1 MKCNFL
7 KIFVTLIVAAALI
20 SSGCTSQNTD
30 IPADGSLAEDA
41 TQKTVKIGVVP
52 WDDSRASASVFTQVL
67 DEGGYEYETLSADP
81 GALYQAIA
89 QGDIDVLIHAW
100 LPATQ
105 AAYWEQ
111 YGDKLNKAQIVSSGA
126 KCGLVV
132 PEYVPI
138 NTIEELKGNA
148 SKFNN
153 QIDGIEPGAGIMH
166 NTESCVVDYNLKE
179 FELYSSSTVGM
190 VTKLQDKINKE
201 EWVVVTLW
209 RPHWSFARM
218 EGLKFLEDPQGS
230 YGETDDL
237 IILTRNG
244 FEEEN
249 PEFYQLIQNFEMN
262 LSDIESIMIAID
274 QGQTSE
280 EAAAA
285 WLAENPEKV
294 DEVLGTQ
301 E

>member
-1 MKCNFL
+1 MKYGFL
-7 KIFVTLIVAAALI
+7 KIVVCLIIAGALI
-20 SSGCTSQNTD
+20 TSGCTSE
-30 IPADGSLAEDA
+30 SAENPTEEA
-41 TQKTVKIGVVP
+41 TQETVKIGVVQ
-52 WDDSRASASVFTQVL
+52 WDDSRATGSVFTQIL
-67 DEGGYEYETLSADP
+67 DEGGYEYETVEGADL
-81 GALYQAIA
+81 GALYQATA
-89 QGDIDVLIHAW
+89 QGDIDVLIQAW

-105 AAYWEQ
+105 APYWEKYNDSLVQ
-111 YGDKLNKAQIVSSGA
+111 AQVVASGA
-126 KCGLVV
+126 RCGLVV

-148 SKFNN
+148 SKFDS
-153 QIDGIEPGAGIMH
+153 QIGGIEPGAGIMQ
-166 NTESCVVDYNLKE
+166 NTESCIVDYDLEE

-190 VTKLQDKINKE
+190 VTELQDKIDNE

-218 EGLKFLEDPQGS
+218 EGLKFLEDSQGV

-237 IILTRNG
+237 VILTRTG
-244 FEEEN
+244 FEEDN
-249 PEFYQLIQNFEMN
+249 PEFYQLIQNFEMDI
-262 LSDIESIMIAID
+262 SDVESIMISID
-274 QGQTSE
+274 DGQTPE
-280 EAAAA
+280 EAAAE

>member
-1 MKCNFL
+1 M
-7 KIFVTLIVAAALI
+7 AGALI

-30 IPADGSLAEDA
+30 GPADGSLAENTKQEA
-41 TQKTVKIGVVP
+41 VKIGVVQ
-52 WDDSRASASVFTQVL
+52 WDDSRATASVFTQIL
-67 DEGGYEYETLSADP
+67 DEGGYEYEIISADL
-81 GALYQAIA
+81 GGLYQATA
-89 QGDIDVLIHAW
+89 QGDLDVLVQAW

-105 AAYWEQ
+105 APYWEQ
-111 YGDKLNKAQIVSSGA
+111 YGDDLNKAQVVASGA
-126 KCGLVV
+126 MCGLVV

-148 SKFNN
+148 SKFDG
-153 QIDGIEPGAGIMH
+153 QIGGIEPGAGIMQ
-166 NTESCVVDYNLKE
+166 NTESCIVDYDLEE

-190 VTKLQDKINKE
+190 VTELQDKIDKE

-218 EGLKFLEDPQGS
+218 EGLRFLEDTQGS

-237 IILTRNG
+237 IILTRTG

-249 PEFYQLIQNFEMN
+249 PEFYQVIQNFEMDI
-262 LSDIESIMIAID
+262 SDIESIMISMD